1 MQISVG
7 WVYGSIACTGVCRS
21 LRVVSMIEAVNAVIS
36 TAPSVRAMAQQ
47 VASAESFSANPA
59 NLQKAAMT
67 TAYSSKY
74 IQLAPDIKPIFVVR
88 DTNTGES
95 VRQFPTE
102 AQIRAYQRAQES
114 RATAKAQAQVETQ
127 IGGNDAAKAQAL
139 AESSVQYKEV
149 RQQIKQ
155 PDAPPPPLPGQTKVE
170 VKMDFQADIKLPG
183 TVKTGGSAKTGG
195 SFSADV

>member
-1 MQISVG
+1 
-7 WVYGSIACTGVCRS
+7 
-21 LRVVSMIEAVNAVIS
+21 MIEAVNAAIS

-47 VASAESFSANPA
+47 VASVESFSANPA
-59 NLQKAAMT
+59 NIQKAAMS

-88 DTNTGES
+88 DTNTGEA

-102 AQIRAYQRAQES
+102 GQIRAYQRAQES
-114 RATAKAQAQVETQ
+114 RANAKAEAQFEAQ
-127 IGGNDAAKAQAL
+127 IGGNDAAKAAVL
-139 AESSVQYKEV
+139 VESSVQYKEV

-170 VKMDFQADIKLPG
+170 VKSNFQADINLPG
-183 TVKTGGSAKTGG
+183 TVKTGGSGQTGS
-195 SFSADV
+195 SFSASV

>member
-1 MQISVG
+1 
-7 WVYGSIACTGVCRS
+7 
-21 LRVVSMIEAVNAVIS
+21 MIEAVNAAIS

-47 VASAESFSANPA
+47 VATVESFSANPA
-59 NLQKAAMT
+59 NIQKAAMS

-88 DTNTGES
+88 DTSTGEA

-102 AQIRAYQRAQES
+102 GQIRAYQRAQES
-114 RATAKAQAQVETQ
+114 RANAQAASKQTAE
-127 IGGNDAAKAQAL
+127 IGGNDYEKAAVL
-139 AESSVQYKEV
+139 VESSVQFKEV
-149 RQQIKQ
+149 RKQIKQ

-170 VKMDFQADIKLPG
+170 VKSDFQADIKLPG
-183 TVKTGGSAKTGG
+183 TVKTGGTGKTGG